1 MNNSLKLF
9 TKITIVSSR
18 LYPLL
23 HKLPIGQ
30 NTARFWLVGRELFI
44 EEISLVCTC
53 CKTGI
58 SKNVLQFWDLKNV
71 YLLQNQ
77 DLKNIIQS
85 IYSVILSGLRIFEI
99 LVLDWVHIFWD
110 PSIGSGTHLWD
121 PSIGVGTK
129 YTFFRSNYYKK
140 KILFC
145 VFRSFLDIFMKKKK
159 YTGSPFFCFGVPLF

>member
-1 MNNSLKLF
+1 M
-9 TKITIVSSR
+9 
-18 LYPLL
+18 YLL
-23 HKLPIGQ
+23 QDWDL
-30 NTARFWLVGRELFI
+30 
-44 EEISLVCTC
+44 
-53 CKTGI
+53 
-58 SKNVLQFWDLKNV
+58 KNVLQFWDLKNV

-129 YTFFRSNYYKK
+129 YTFFGA
-140 KILFC
+140 F
-145 VFRSFLDIFMKKKK
+145 
-159 YTGSPFFCFGVPLF
+159 